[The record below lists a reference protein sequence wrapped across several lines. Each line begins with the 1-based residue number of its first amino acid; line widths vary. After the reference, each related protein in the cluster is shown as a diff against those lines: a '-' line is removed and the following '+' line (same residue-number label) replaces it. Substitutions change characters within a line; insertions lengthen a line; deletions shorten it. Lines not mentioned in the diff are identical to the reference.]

1 MLKQD
6 NTVWC
11 LLLIG
16 SHRETQENSSPE
28 WWVINAWC
36 IIKYHNGVSQL
47 IQLMSFKFIEFVLTF
62 V

>member
-11 LLLIG
+11 LVLIG